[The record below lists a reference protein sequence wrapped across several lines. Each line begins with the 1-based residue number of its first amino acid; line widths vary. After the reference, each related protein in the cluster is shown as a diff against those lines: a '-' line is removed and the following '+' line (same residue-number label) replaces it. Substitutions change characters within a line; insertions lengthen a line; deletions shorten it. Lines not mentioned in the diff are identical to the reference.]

1 MDACVGVEREVVKV
15 LDKFT
20 NLRDQNVRSIDE
32 LLLIVK
38 NAREELQNVSTVAGL
53 NDPAIIAA
61 QASSDVPVNEG
72 NDPNSPVHGPGH
84 SGQAPLTVSQLNPSQ
99 IVMLMQASH
108 TVRESTQKIASD
120 HRDLHSSV
128 SKVGKAVDRNFV
140 SDYDSTSR
148 DDIFTSSA
156 QANMLNQ
163 VILQHFYRQGQLE
176 IAETLA
182 KEANLSEEL
191 KLSKEP
197 FQELNSIL
205 ESLQKR
211 DLSPALAWATAH
223 RDELH
228 ARGSAIPMLVAQHL
242 SNQQATSAI
251 DVDDEQP
258 LSSQGQLGNNNI
270 LPPNIQMAVEEHQA
284 QQVIASLTGTPPV
297 PLPPI
302 SITNVAP
309 PGIPNGSVSIPPPPS
324 ASISSNTSSSLEMK
338 LHRLQFV
345 EILKQGRGHNRLE
358 AIQYARQ
365 HFPRFVNGHEKD
377 IATLMGALMYAGPRL
392 EDSPYAHLLDNRL
405 WQEIADLFVRDAC
418 ALMGLSVES
427 PLTVAVN
434 AGCTALP
441 ALLNIKQVMLQHAGV
456 WGAKDELPIEID
468 LGPNSRYHSIF
479 ACPILRQQT
488 SDHNPPLR
496 LTCGHCISRDAL
508 NKLSSGHKLKC
519 PYCPVEQ
526 NPADARQIV
535 F

>member
-1 MDACVGVEREVVKV
+1 MP
-15 LDKFT
+15 
-20 NLRDQNVRSIDE
+20 RSILE
-32 LLLIVK
+32 VW
-38 NAREELQNVSTVAGL
+38 TVL
-53 NDPAIIAA
+53 KF
-61 QASSDVPVNEG
+61 
-72 NDPNSPVHGPGH
+72 
-84 SGQAPLTVSQLNPSQ
+84 
-99 IVMLMQASH
+99 
-108 TVRESTQKIASD
+108 VREGLED
-120 HRDLHSSV
+120 MCNEHRDIHLCV

-148 DDIFTSSA
+148 DDIFTSPE
-156 QANMLNQ
+156 QATMLNQ

-191 KLSKEP
+191 KISKEP

-211 DLSPALAWATAH
+211 DLEPALAWAAVH
-223 RDELH
+223 RDELN
-228 ARGSAIPMLVAQHL
+228 ARGATIPMLVAQHL
-242 SNQQATSAI
+242 SNQSSGGI
-251 DVDDEQP
+251 VVDGTQSS
-258 LSSQGQLGNNNI
+258 LSQGQLENNNI
-270 LPPNIQMAVEEHQA
+270 IPPQGVPMDQQQGILHQHSALGPIPLPP
-284 QQVIASLTGTPPV
+284 GTPPV
-297 PLPPI
+297 PLLSTSLG
-302 SITNVAP
+302 SITP
-309 PGIPNGSVSIPPPPS
+309 
-324 ASISSNTSSSLEMK
+324 ASLSTSSNTSPSKTISNSSTSLEMK

-345 EILKQGRGHNRLE
+345 EILKKGCGNNRLE
-358 AIQYARQ
+358 AIQYARR

-377 IATLMGALMYAGPRL
+377 IATLMGALMYAGPKL
-392 EDSPYAHLLDNRL
+392 AESPYAHLLDNRH
-405 WQEIADLFVRDAC
+405 WQEVADLFVRDAC

-427 PLTVAVN
+427 PLAVAVN

-526 NPADARQIV
+526 NPNDARQIV

>member
-1 MDACVGVEREVVKV
+1 
-15 LDKFT
+15 
-20 NLRDQNVRSIDE
+20 
-32 LLLIVK
+32 
-38 NAREELQNVSTVAGL
+38 
-53 NDPAIIAA
+53 
-61 QASSDVPVNEG
+61 
-72 NDPNSPVHGPGH
+72 
-84 SGQAPLTVSQLNPSQ
+84 
-99 IVMLMQASH
+99 
-108 TVRESTQKIASD
+108 
-120 HRDLHSSV
+120 
-128 SKVGKAVDRNFV
+128 
-140 SDYDSTSR
+140 
-148 DDIFTSSA
+148 
-156 QANMLNQ
+156 MLNQ

-211 DLSPALAWATAH
+211 DLGPALAWATAH

-251 DVDDEQP
+251 DVDDDQP

-270 LPPNIQMAVEEHQA
+270 LPPNNQMTVEEQQA

-309 PGIPNGSVSIPPPPS
+309 SRISNGSASIPQPSS
-324 ASISSNTSSSLEMK
+324 ASISSNSSSSLEMK

-392 EDSPYAHLLDNRL
+392 GMFGLL
-405 WQEIADLFVRDAC
+405 VR
-418 ALMGLSVES
+418 
-427 PLTVAVN
+427 
-434 AGCTALP
+434 
-441 ALLNIKQVMLQHAGV
+441 ALLRGM
-456 WGAKDELPIEID
+456 
-468 LGPNSRYHSIF
+468 
-479 ACPILRQQT
+479 
-488 SDHNPPLR
+488 
-496 LTCGHCISRDAL
+496 
-508 NKLSSGHKLKC
+508 
-519 PYCPVEQ
+519 
-526 NPADARQIV
+526 
-535 F
+535 